1 MAIKICLYY
10 QTPETCEYLKDIIHS
25 STQAAVVEDRAL
37 EQLPERVNSGANVIF
52 LEYQQDNPELDQ
64 WIKKTAADHRNPPI
78 YLYLHEIS
86 TEKLWKA
93 LRFGVKECFT
103 HPIRCEEFQEALA
116 RLPQAL
122 PVPEASAAAKTRVV
136 TFLGGKG
143 GVGTTFL
150 TVNLAYLLAQE
161 EKNHVL
167 AVDLDLRYG
176 QMVYFL
182 DAKPQYTIAEV
193 IENVEHLDDSYLK
206 SLFFH
211 WDKNLQLLPAPA
223 RLEEAEAVTSENLE
237 KVLNFVKNLGVYS
250 HVLVDAGHHLDE
262 ISIKALEL
270 ADQAILVANQSVPAL
285 SNTRKLLEIFEL
297 LGLGDLELEIWLN
310 SWEKHGDL
318 SLEDVAKFL
327 GRKVKGTV
335 PFLATEVITSIN
347 EGVPLVKSSPSLS
360 LCQELRD
367 LTGHFS
373 DAPDLNRKR
382 QSRWNWRRFL
392 RRSEKS

>member
-1 MAIKICLYY
+1 MAIKFCLYY
-10 QTPETCEYLKDIIHS
+10 QNPETCEYLKDIIHS
-25 STQAAVVEDRAL
+25 AQQTAVVEDRAL
-37 EQLPERVNSGANVIF
+37 EQLPDRVNSGANVIF
-52 LEYQQDNPELDQ
+52 LEYLQDHPELDQ

-86 TEKLWKA
+86 TEQLWKA

-103 HPIRCEEFQEALA
+103 HPIRPEEFQEALD
-116 RLPQAL
+116 RLPQAPHL
-122 PVPEASAAAKTRVV
+122 PEIGAGAKTRVV
-136 TFLGGKG
+136 TLLGGKG

-161 EKNHVL
+161 ANNHVL

-182 DAKPQYTIAEV
+182 DAKPQYTISEV
-193 IENVEHLDDSYLK
+193 IENVEHLDQSYLK

-262 ISIKALEL
+262 ISMKALEL
-270 ADQAILVANQSVPAL
+270 ANQAILVANQSVPAL

-297 LGLGDLELEIWLN
+297 LGLGDLDLEIWLN

-327 GRKVKGTV
+327 GREVKGTV
-335 PFLATEVITSIN
+335 PFLPSEVKTSIN
-347 EGVPLVKSSPSLS
+347 EGVPLVKSAPNLTI
-360 LCQELRD
+360 CQDLRY
-367 LTGHFS
+367 LAGHFC
-373 DAPDLNRKR
+373 DAPELNRKR

-392 RRSEKS
+392 KRSE

>member
-1 MAIKICLYY
+1 MAIKFCLYY
-10 QTPETCEYLKDIIHS
+10 QNPVTREYLKDIIHS
-25 STQAAVVEDRAL
+25 SLETVVVEDQGL
-37 EQLPERVNSGANVIF
+37 DHLPDRVNSGTNVIF
-52 LEYQQDNPELDQ
+52 LEYLADHPELDQ

-86 TEKLWKA
+86 TEQLWKA
-93 LRFGVKECFT
+93 LRLGVKECFT
-103 HPIRCEEFQEALA
+103 HPIQTEEFREALD
-116 RLPQAL
+116 RLPQV
-122 PVPEASAAAKTRVV
+122 VPAVEPKARTRVI
-136 TFLGGKG
+136 TLLGGKG

-161 EKNHVL
+161 GKNHVL

-182 DAKPQYTIAEV
+182 DAKPQYTITEV

-206 SLFFH
+206 SLFFN

-223 RLEEAEAVTSENLE
+223 RLEEAEALTSENLE
-237 KVLNFVKNLGVYS
+237 KVLHFVKNLSTYS

-270 ADQAILVANQSVPAL
+270 ADQVILVANQSVPAL
-285 SNTRKLLEIFEL
+285 SNAKKLIEILEL

-318 SLEDVAKFL
+318 SLQDVAKFL
-327 GRKVKGTV
+327 GREVKGTV
-335 PFLATEVITSIN
+335 PCLAEEVKISIN
-347 EGVPLVKSSPSLS
+347 EGVPLVKSSPHLS
-360 LCQELRD
+360 ISQELKE
-367 LTGHFS
+367 LAGHFS
-373 DAPDLNRKR
+373 EGPELKR
-382 QSRWNWRRFL
+382 ERHSRWNFLRFL
-392 RRSEKS
+392 KRSK

>member
-1 MAIKICLYY
+1 MAIKFCLYY
-10 QTPETCEYLKDIIHS
+10 QNPETCEYLKDIIHS
-25 STQAAVVEDRAL
+25 SQQTVVVEDRGL
-37 EQLPERVNSGANVIF
+37 DQLPNRVNSGANVIF
-52 LEYQQDNPELDQ
+52 LEYLQDNPELDQ

-103 HPIRCEEFQEALA
+103 HPIRSEEFQEALD
-116 RLPQAL
+116 RLPQPLTL
-122 PVPEASAAAKTRVV
+122 PELGAGAQTKTRVV
-136 TFLGGKG
+136 TLLGGKG

-150 TVNLAYLLAQE
+150 AVNLAYLLAQE
-161 EKNHVL
+161 DNHKVL

-182 DAKPQYTIAEV
+182 DAKPQYTMAEV

-223 RLEEAEAVTSENLE
+223 RLEEAEAVTAENLE

-285 SNTRKLLEIFEL
+285 SNTKKLLEIFEL
-297 LGLGDLELEIWLN
+297 VGLGDLELEIWLN

-327 GRKVKGTV
+327 GREIKGTV
-335 PFLATEVITSIN
+335 PFLGTEVKTSIN
-347 EGVPLVKSSPSLS
+347 EGVPLVKSSPNLPI
-360 LCQELRD
+360 CQDLRN
-367 LTGHFS
+367 LAGHFC
-373 DAPDLNRKR
+373 DTPELNRKR

-392 RRSEKS
+392 KRSE